1 MYFQCTLIL
10 QVIMKTLLTFFVLLF
25 STSVVANEFEW
36 KKISTSITGTSI
48 YADLS
53 SIKKNNNNRVT
64 FLELTDFFEPSEQG
78 ILSVIVYKE
87 VNCKN
92 FSFRYLKDIY
102 FELPMGKGEEWGVNN
117 EKSEW
122 MGAIKDSVSH
132 RVHIFVCDYKL

>member
-1 MYFQCTLIL
+1 
-10 QVIMKTLLTFFVLLF
+10 MKTLLTLFVLFF
-25 STSVVANEFEW
+25 SSFVTANDIDW
-36 KKISTSITGTSI
+36 KKISTSVNGTSL

-53 SIKKNNNNRVT
+53 SIKKNNNSVT
-64 FLELTDFFEPSEQG
+64 FLELTDFFEPSPQG

-132 RVHIFVCDYKL
+132 RVHIFVCDY